1 MTYRQLYGEIK
12 TRLCEDAAA
21 YCRYLLDRPLLEL
34 SADDREVPDSVLDL
48 HVSASKRIADGEPL
62 QYVFGYAPFYDLYID
77 CGPGVLIPRFDTE
90 VLVEEAIKTLPQN
103 AVFADICCGS
113 GCIAAAVL
121 NGRKDTRAV
130 CVDISDTA
138 LYYTERNLKKY
149 GLYDRAKLIK
159 LDIFDSWDGLPKVDS
174 ILCNPP
180 YVTEAEMADLPDNV
194 KKEPAQALYG
204 GADGLDFY
212 RRILQASKDIFN
224 GLPHIIFETGYKQAN
239 DLRRLTNDKC
249 EIKKDLSGNDRVCII
264 RGFL

>member
-1 MTYRQLYGEIK
+1 MASCVFPGSFDPVTKGH
-12 TRLCEDAAA
+12 
-21 YCRYLLDRPLLEL
+21 
-34 SADDREVPDSVLDL
+34 LDL
-48 HVSASKRIADGEPL
+48 IARASALFDHVTVTVMNNIHKTGSIPVTKRIAL
-62 QYVFGYAPFYDLYID
+62 LKTV
-77 CGPGVLIPRFDTE
+77 CGAYPNVR
-90 VLVEEAIKTLPQN
+90 V
-103 AVFADICCGS
+103 
-113 GCIAAAVL
+113 
-121 NGRKDTRAV
+121 
-130 CVDISDTA
+130 
-138 LYYTERNLKKY
+138 
-149 GLYDRAKLIK
+149 
-159 LDIFDSWDGLPKVDS
+159 DSWDGLPKVDS

-264 RGFL
+264 RGFV

>member
-1 MTYRQLYGEIK
+1 MTYRQLYKEIK
-12 TRLCEDAAA
+12 KRLGDNAQA

-34 SADDREVPDSVLDL
+34 SIDDGEIPSDVLAI
-48 HVSASKRIADGEPL
+48 HKNAAERIENGEPL

-121 NGRKDTRAV
+121 NSRKDTRAV

-138 LYYTERNLKKY
+138 LYYTKKNLEKY
-149 GLYDRAKLIK
+149 GLSDRASVIK
-159 LDIFDSWDGLPKVDS
+159 HDVFDSWDHLPEFDC

-180 YVTEAEMADLPDNV
+180 YITKAEMAELPENV
-194 KKEPAQALYG
+194 KKEPQNALYG
-204 GADGLDFY
+204 GEDGLDFY
-212 RRILQASKDIFN
+212 KRIINVSKDRFKN
-224 GLPHIIFETGYKQAN
+224 GAYIIFETGYRQA
-239 DLRRLTNDKC
+239 DALRELTCGKC

-264 RGFL
+264 RGFI